1 MRLSIATAGND
12 HRLGGNE
19 APPAIVSMFIGEEL
33 EAVVD
38 SIINGREYAGAGRAK
53 MNLGVPSVPTFTKDT
68 TDRNRTSPFAFTGN
82 KFEFRMPGSAQNI
95 AMPNIVLNTAVAEEL
110 RQFAD
115 ELEAAPDFDSAVTAL
130 IKRTLAEHSRILFG
144 GNGYSSAWQAEAK
157 KRGLLNLRTS
167 VDAYAYLTA
176 PKNIELFTS
185 HGVMSESE
193 LRSREEILYE
203 NYSKI
208 INIEALTMI
217 EMARRDYIPAVG
229 AYIAELADRA
239 SAKRAVIGDIGVR
252 IESDLIRRL
261 TELSEEAYDAVGRL
275 EAEEASAAKIK
286 DEHKRARAYASR
298 VIPAMQ
304 LLREKVDAMEP
315 LTATEYWPVPS
326 YGDLMFGV
334 Q

>member
-1 MRLSIATAGND
+1 
-12 HRLGGNE
+12 
-19 APPAIVSMFIGEEL
+19 
-33 EAVVD
+33 
-38 SIINGREYAGAGRAK
+38 

-193 LRSREEILYE
+193 LRSRKEILYE